1 MLFTLA
7 ILLRFPLRLFLLTVA
22 LLILFIF
29 NSLGQRPVKYE
40 MRGVWVAS
48 VVNLDFPSRKDLS
61 AEEQQAEFIRLLD
74 RHQKTGI
81 NAVFV
86 QVRPSGDALYPSFG
100 VPFSEW
106 LTGKQG
112 DLPRPYY
119 DPLQFMIQEAH
130 RRGMEFHAWFN
141 PFRAVFNN
149 RTELSQTH
157 IFRRRP
163 EWFVRYGAQRM
174 FDPGIPEA
182 RNYVI
187 KSILE
192 VVMQY
197 DIDGVHLDDYFYPYP
212 KPNAGAFPDDSTY
225 RRYRLDSAQQLADW
239 RRSNTNRFMRNLSNG
254 IKEIKPWVKVGVS
267 PFGVW
272 RNQSDDPNGSPTR
285 AGITTYDVLYA
296 DVRKWL
302 QNGWLDYVVPQLYF
316 SVGHR
321 LAPYEKLLDWW
332 GENAFGKHVY
342 SGQSVFKIQNSGD
355 SAWNAPSEMPEHLR
369 LSRQSEKVQG
379 DVFFRSKILDQNPA
393 GFRDSLMQRFYLHRA
408 FPPPMPW
415 LDVSP
420 PQPPEAF
427 ELTGYRKGILLEWQN
442 PNPTA
447 PTSESDQVRFVLVY
461 RFLKGEEVDIRDV
474 RHLRYVLDGRRTQFV
489 DKAVTFKEKYIY
501 VITFMD
507 RLSNESAPSLPL
519 YIKYRKKY
527 RKR

>member
-1 MLFTLA
+1 MRSFVSLTRFSSASAWLTLVLPV
-7 ILLRFPLRLFLLTVA
+7 I
-22 LLILFIF
+22 FIF
-29 NSLGQRPVKYE
+29 DSFAQHSRKYE
-40 MRGVWVAS
+40 MRGVWIAS

-61 AEEQQAEFIRLLD
+61 AEEQQAEFVQLLD
-74 RHQKTGI
+74 RHQAAGI

-106 LTGKQG
+106 LTGEQG
-112 DLPRPYY
+112 SLPRPYY

-130 RRGMEFHAWFN
+130 RRGIEFHAWFN

-149 RTELSQTH
+149 RTKLSPTH
-157 IFRRRP
+157 IFHRQP
-163 EWFVRYGAQRM
+163 AWFVRYGAQRM

-187 KSILE
+187 RSILE

-212 KPNAGAFPDDSTY
+212 QHSAGAFPDDSTY
-225 RRYRLDSAQQLADW
+225 LLYRREAKQTRANW
-239 RRSNTNRFMRNLSNG
+239 RRSNTDQFVRQLATG
-254 IKEIKPWVKVGVS
+254 IKKLKPWVKIGVS

-302 QNGWLDYVVPQLYF
+302 QKGWLDYVVPQLYF
-316 SVGHR
+316 SVGHT
-321 LAPYEKLLDWW
+321 LAPYEKLLAWW
-332 GENAFGKHVY
+332 GENSFGKHVY
-342 SGQSVFKIQNSGD
+342 TGQSVFKIQNSGD
-355 SAWNAPSEMPEHLR
+355 SAWNAPSEMPEHIR
-369 LSRQSEKVQG
+369 RSRQAENVQG
-379 DVFFRSKILDQNPA
+379 DVFFHSRILDENPG
-393 GFRDSLMQRFYLHRA
+393 GFRDSLKERFYAQRA

-415 LDVSP
+415 LDVRP
-420 PQPPEAF
+420 PQPPEQF

-447 PTSESDQVRFVLVY
+447 PTAASDQVRFVLVY
-461 RFLKGEEVDIRDV
+461 RFVKGEEINIRDM
-474 RHLRYVLDGRRTQFV
+474 RHLRYVLDGQRTQFV
-489 DKAVTFKEKYIY
+489 DRAVVFKEKYIY